1 MADIFDLGDLP
12 VWLGDPEAD
21 PNRVALARRF
31 ANGWLMS
38 ATRLSSW
45 PDPITDDLWA
55 WAIELA
61 AIAFDN
67 PAGAASEGIDDHKV
81 TYDRERRKEILDEA
95 RTAYAGA
102 TTPRGSFPEPDW
114 HWEATT
120 TTDIVC

>member
-12 VWLGDPEAD
+12 VWIGDPEAD

-45 PDPITDDLWA
+45 PDPVPDDLWA

-67 PAGAASEGIDDHKV
+67 PAGASSEGVDDHKV
-81 TYDRERRKEILDEA
+81 TYDRERRKEILSA
-95 RTAYAGA
+95 AAAAYSGA
-102 TTPRGSFPEPDW
+102 SAPQYSFPEPDW
-114 HWEATT
+114 HWEAT
-120 TTDIVC
+120 DPVDR

>member
-12 VWLGDPEAD
+12 VYIGDPEAD

-45 PDPITDDLWA
+45 PDPVPDDLWA

-67 PAGAASEGIDDHKV
+67 PAGVDSEAIDDHKV
-81 TYDRERRKEILDEA
+81 TYNRERRAEILTA
-95 RTAYAGA
+95 AGAAYAGA
-102 TTPRGSFPEPDW
+102 TGPLYSFPEPDW
-114 HWEATT
+114 HWEVADATT
-120 TTDIVC
+120 TAD